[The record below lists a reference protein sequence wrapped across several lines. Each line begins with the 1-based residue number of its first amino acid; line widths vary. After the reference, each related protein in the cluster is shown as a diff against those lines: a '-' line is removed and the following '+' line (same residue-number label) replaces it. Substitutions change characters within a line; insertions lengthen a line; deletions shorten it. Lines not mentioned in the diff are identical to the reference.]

1 MRAGAN
7 SEQAARIARRGGD
20 EQDKRTRGA
29 HSRRGNTP
37 DDAIVNAH
45 LPKLDNGGR
54 KTTGHLYSTRERENT
69 QPASHTKGGA
79 TCACAF
85 DALPSVI
92 ALGRAVTRCR
102 RVHQWFA
109 MALASLLPLVAS
121 VPRPLAGAAHQLAC
135 TGALRL
141 WLRFTFSS
149 DVGLSHLTA
158 PQLRS
163 RLASHGAKPDL
174 PKMSWQKWPGWPPH
188 SLGSLVAPG
197 YEHQS
202 SGFGQMLISSPA
214 DCSLLELC

>member
-1 MRAGAN
+1 M
-7 SEQAARIARRGGD
+7 
-20 EQDKRTRGA
+20 
-29 HSRRGNTP
+29 
-37 DDAIVNAH
+37 
-45 LPKLDNGGR
+45 
-54 KTTGHLYSTRERENT
+54 
-69 QPASHTKGGA
+69 
-79 TCACAF
+79 
-85 DALPSVI
+85 I

>member
-37 DDAIVNAH
+37 DEAIVNAH
-45 LPKLDNGGR
+45 LPKLGGR